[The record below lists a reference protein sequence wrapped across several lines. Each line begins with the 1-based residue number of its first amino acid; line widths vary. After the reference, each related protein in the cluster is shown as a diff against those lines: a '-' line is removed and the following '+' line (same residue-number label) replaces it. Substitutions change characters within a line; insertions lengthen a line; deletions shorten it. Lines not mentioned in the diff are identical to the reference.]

1 MDELDLRSRAGLPD
15 ALRALLESYPR
26 DEWEAHPNFSGLVEF
41 WLDRHLMFRKLT
53 TALNEDS
60 EAAMDGK
67 MDAEAQKARLSRFG
81 GMLVQQL
88 HGHHQIEDMHYFPVL
103 SGMER
108 SLQRGFTILD
118 KDHHAMDGLLERFT
132 TGANGVLRGQVEV
145 GAFREELLDFEALLS
160 RHLED
165 EEELIVPVILKHGS
179 GGLH

>member
-1 MDELDLRSRAGLPD
+1 
-15 ALRALLESYPR
+15 
-26 DEWEAHPNFSGLVEF
+26 
-41 WLDRHLMFRKLT
+41 
-53 TALNEDS
+53 
-60 EAAMDGK
+60 MDGK

-108 SLQRGFTILD
+108 SLERGFTILD